1 MNIRK
6 FTLIVIAALAA
17 VFLLLQLVPYGHAH
31 NNPPVVAEPNWD
43 SPQTRELAA
52 RACFDCHSNETAWP
66 WYSNIA
72 PVSWLTQRH
81 VMEGREHLNFSDWN
95 QSHEEHGGEAHEV
108 EELGETV
115 LEGEMPLRSFLLI
128 HPEARL
134 TDAERQALAD
144 GLLATAALSPTSGAA
159 DDHAADEAHEEG
171 E

>member
-66 WYSNIA
+66 WYSSIA
-72 PVSWLTQRH
+72 PISWLTQNH
-81 VMEGREHLNFSDWN
+81 VLEGREYLNFSDWY
-95 QSHEEHGGEAHEV
+95 QSHEENGREENET

-115 LEGEMPLRSFLLI
+115 LEGKMPLRSFLLI

-134 TDAERQALAD
+134 TDAERSALAE
-144 GLLATAALSPTSGAA
+144 GLTATAALSPRPGG
-159 DDHAADEAHEEG
+159 G
-171 E
+171 ETDGD